1 MAKKISMDFES
12 LEFIRNHMLELLSSE
27 ERTPLERVLFP
38 MNNWYDFVHQKSFN
52 TFGEEHSDQDDP
64 NHFKFSYRNYKEYII
79 NYNYEVTT
87 ALYLYSLL
95 ITDNKELLQ
104 FAKDVAVKNSTRG
117 GGEYSE
123 IVMLIEMLKTTGN
136 DFKRSKEIANQSSE

>member
-1 MAKKISMDFES
+1 MAKKISKDFES

-38 MNNWYDFVHQKSFN
+38 MNNWYDFVHQKSFD
-52 TFGEEHSDQDDP
+52 TFGKEHFDQDDS
-64 NHFKFSYRNYKEYII
+64 NHFKFSSRNYKEYII

-117 GGEYSE
+117 GGEYSV